1 VTRRTPVLPAP
12 EAAPDLEATRLYVAL
27 GRLVRSLRREG
38 GGLPISQ
45 GVFSALVTVVKE
57 GPLRAGELAA
67 REGVAPP
74 SMTKVV
80 AALEQQALVE
90 RLPDPDDGR
99 AALISATAAGREL
112 VDSSR
117 AQRMHGLARRL
128 EALDPDQ
135 LAALEAALPVLETLA
150 ED

>member
-1 VTRRTPVLPAP
+1 VTRRTPVLP
-12 EAAPDLEATRLYVAL
+12 APDLEATRLYVAL

-38 GGLPISQ
+38 GGLPVSQ

-80 AALEQQALVE
+80 AALEQQGLVE

-99 AALISATAAGREL
+99 AALISTTAAGREL

-117 AQRMHGLARRL
+117 AQRLHGLARRL
-128 EALDPDQ
+128 EGLDPDQ
-135 LAALEAALPVLETLA
+135 LAALEAALPVLEALA

>member
-1 VTRRTPVLPAP
+1 VTRRTPVLATR
-12 EAAPDLEATRLYVAL
+12 PDVEATRLYVAM

-38 GGLPISQ
+38 GGLPVSQ

-99 AALISATAAGREL
+99 AALITATADGRSL
-112 VDSSR
+112 VESSR

-128 EALDPDQ
+128 EQLDADQ
-135 LAALEAALPVLETLA
+135 LATLDAALPVLEILA

>member
-1 VTRRTPVLPAP
+1 VTRRTTVLSAQPAV
-12 EAAPDLEATRLYVAL
+12 EANRLYVAL

-80 AALEQQALVE
+80 TALEQQALVE

-99 AALISATAAGREL
+99 AALISATADGRDL
-112 VDSSR
+112 VESSR

-128 EALDPDQ
+128 EGLDAAQ
-135 LAALEAALPVLETLA
+135 LAALEAALPVLEILA